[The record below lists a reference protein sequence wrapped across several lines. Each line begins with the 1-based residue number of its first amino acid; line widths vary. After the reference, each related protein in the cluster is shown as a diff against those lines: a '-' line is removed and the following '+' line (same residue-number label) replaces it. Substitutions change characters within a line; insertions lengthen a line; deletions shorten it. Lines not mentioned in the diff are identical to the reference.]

1 VRRDQLSNQQV
12 KAIRAVARFSYIR
25 CFSLACAA
33 RIFFCLFELSSAGRS
48 WSYRDMTMTSVPTLT
63 TGAFD
68 RRVRVS
74 RLSFFAR
81 RETVNPGDLFRQAS
95 AQQISMK
102 PDHYDPIAAALKED
116 IGEGDITTDF
126 FVPETL
132 HATGRIT
139 AREKAIVA
147 GIGAAAEVFRR
158 VDPSID
164 IQLLRR
170 EGDEVVAG
178 DIIIEVRGLARSILK
193 AERVALNFLQRLC
206 GIATLTR
213 QFVDAVGNHPAKI
226 LDTRKTTPGLRTLEK
241 AAVVA
246 GGGVNHR
253 FGLHDMVL
261 VKDNHLATFGGLSSF
276 ADRIRQ
282 LRQERPNI
290 CIEVEADDLE
300 QARAFA
306 EVDGID
312 VILLDNM
319 TPAQIREAV
328 ALRKDKV
335 EFEASGGI
343 TLKSV
348 KRIAATGVDYISI
361 GGLTNA
367 ARAIDIGLEMTQV
380 PG

>member
-1 VRRDQLSNQQV
+1 VL
-12 KAIRAVARFSYIR
+12 K
-25 CFSLACAA
+25 
-33 RIFFCLFELSSAGRS
+33 
-48 WSYRDMTMTSVPTLT
+48 
-63 TGAFD
+63 
-68 RRVRVS
+68 
-74 RLSFFAR
+74 
-81 RETVNPGDLFRQAS
+81 
-95 AQQISMK
+95 QISMK
-102 PDHYDPIAAALKED
+102 TDHYDPIAAALKED

-132 HATGRIT
+132 HATGRIA
-139 AREKAIVA
+139 ARENAIVA
-147 GIGAAAEVFRR
+147 GTGAAAEVFRQ

-164 IQLLRR
+164 IQIIRPD
-170 EGDEVVAG
+170 GDEVVVG
-178 DIIIEVRGLARSILK
+178 DVIIEVRGLAGSILK

-213 QFVDAVGNHPAKI
+213 QFVDAIGNHPVKI
-226 LDTRKTTPGLRTLEK
+226 LDTRKTTPGLRALEK

-253 FGLHDMVL
+253 FGLYDMVL

-282 LRQERPNI
+282 LRKERPNI
-290 CIEVEADDLE
+290 RIEVEADDLE

-306 EVDGID
+306 EVEGID

-319 TPAQIREAV
+319 TPAQMREAV
-328 ALRKDKV
+328 ALRNGSIQ
-335 EFEASGGI
+335 FEASGGI
-343 TLKSV
+343 TLKNV

-367 ARAIDIGLEMTQV
+367 ARAIDISLEMTQV